1 YDTVLAALTGT
12 CGTFTEVACNDDFS
26 GLQSLISFAVT
37 AGQTVLLEVT
47 SLSGSG
53 GNLILNVVFAP

>member
-1 YDTVLAALTGT
+1 MGQPADG
-12 CGTFTEVACNDDFS
+12 NDDFS

-37 AGQTVLLEVT
+37 ADQTVFLEVQQHVG
-47 SLSGSG
+47 GSG